1 MNIYIRSVLW
11 IVISASVEKL
21 SQSLPTKKKGLLF
34 CPLYEKEREI
44 MRKRLSQNC
53 GIVHFDLNVLLD
65 TRKEDEFKDWRS
77 AILTELETYVAE
89 TKRFAARPSYQ

>member
-1 MNIYIRSVLW
+1 
-11 IVISASVEKL
+11 
-21 SQSLPTKKKGLLF
+21 
-34 CPLYEKEREI
+34 

-65 TRKEDEFKDWRS
+65 ARKEDEFKDWRS

-89 TKRFAARPSYQ
+89 TKRFAACPSYQ

>member
-1 MNIYIRSVLW
+1 MDCNKCQCGEIESV
-11 IVISASVEKL
+11 SHY
-21 SQSLPTKKKGLLF
+21 LLF
-34 CPLYEKEREI
+34 FPLYEKEREI

-65 TRKEDEFKDWRS
+65 ARKEDEFKDWRS